1 MTLFQKKLNYLFR
14 TLNIEERK
22 FIESFSEKGHNYSAR
37 KKVVINKWL
46 YGEMKKLPK
55 WKYNKYPI
63 SREKIDKILV
73 FPESCFLDKENLDI
87 FMERVD
93 NYNLEIVYVENK
105 KFKFDYNYIYYFDR
119 HKKEILEAKFC
130 ITQEI
135 DTNKKYKIKIT
146 PNSFYF
152 DGGKITEYNGSLSID
167 NEGDYLIS
175 VRNNFETLTGYFI
188 KNRSYNINDKKLY
201 GLMLGRSYNQSF
213 PLCNKNV
220 LSDKQLNKK
229 EKMEL
234 YYILNESEDL
244 ISDENSEPFYQNN
257 KEKYFNKF
265 YEKVENLKNFTF
277 NSQKI
282 LKEEIKD
289 DSYLN
294 ILYDT
299 FFSFYEI
306 ASHAKSKKRYWVSN
320 KKRAY
325 KKFLQSISERENAIC
340 YIVTPIY
347 DSYIYLF
354 DEYSK
359 NLIEHNIKLAKNGL
373 KIEQIFVVS
382 KEYKMN
388 EFIQKM
394 VNKLTSNNIMIKFIL
409 FDDIENHISLNS
421 YDFLCS
427 NKDDIA
433 LYRNSNAHKYLYN
446 ITPSKDKIWE
456 LQSDYKKIKKL
467 SHSLDEFLI
476 YQKKETTILEEL
488 VGIWYHYY
496 YGSYKNSNGLL
507 KVWSSTLE
515 IFENG
520 VVEYRDED
528 KVTLKGK
535 LNCEF
540 NKEHPFI
547 YLTALESK
555 SLALLQLDRQD
566 IYRQIFKV
574 PVLDKQLSS
583 TLNMAS
589 VGFFS
594 KEKMEESTI
603 RDILGKDTG
612 VLIEDSQMQK
622 RINNYY
628 NQKKFG
634 EE

>member
-1 MTLFQKKLNYLFR
+1 MTLFQKKLNYLFK

-22 FIESFSEKGHNYSAR
+22 FIEYFSEKEHNYSAR

-63 SREKIDKILV
+63 SREKIDKTLV
-73 FPESCFLDKENLDI
+73 FPESCFLNEESVEDFEN
-87 FMERVD
+87 RVD
-93 NYNLEIVYVENK
+93 MYLMNK
-105 KFKFDYNYIYYFDR
+105 LHSNIKKSSFEYKYIYYFNS
-119 HKKEILEAKFC
+119 KIKEILQLELT
-130 ITQEI
+130 ITNQISEHLYSVRLEPSSLYKKEGIDTYTGKLIEENNYYYIAVKNSHERVTFYFEI
-135 DTNKKYKIKIT
+135 DSAFLHTQIYGLSLELSAVNGLPIARTRVLSTKELNEKEKKELYL
-146 PNSFYF
+146 F
-152 DGGKITEYNGSLSID
+152 L
-167 NEGDYLIS
+167 NE
-175 VRNNFETLTGYFI
+175 NETLMY
-188 KNRSYNINDKKLY
+188 
-201 GLMLGRSYNQSF
+201 
-213 PLCNKNV
+213 NKNFNRY
-220 LSDKQLNKK
+220 KNK
-229 EKMEL
+229 
-234 YYILNESEDL
+234 NERY
-244 ISDENSEPFYQNN
+244 FY
-257 KEKYFNKF
+257 KF
-265 YEKVENLKNFTF
+265 YEKIDNLKSFIEHSENLF
-277 NSQKI
+277 
-282 LKEEIKD
+282 KEELKD
-289 DSYLN
+289 NAYYN
-294 ILYDT
+294 IFYSIFD
-299 FFSFYEI
+299 SFYEM
-306 ASHAKSKKRYWVSN
+306 STNVKQNKRYWTSN
-320 KKRAY
+320 KRQVY
-325 KKFLQSISERENAIC
+325 KKFLESMTREKDNTC
-340 YIVTPIY
+340 YIVTPLY

-354 DEYSK
+354 DEYSS
-359 NLIEHNIKLAKNGL
+359 NLVEYNIQLSKQGL
-373 KIEQIFVVS
+373 KIEQIFVLS
-382 KEYKMN
+382 KEYQLNK
-388 EFIQKM
+388 FIQKM
-394 VNKLTSNNIMIKFIL
+394 VKKLISNNIIVRFVL
-409 FDDIENHISLNS
+409 LDDITKLSSLYS

-427 NKDDIA
+427 SKDDNTAI
-433 LYRNSNAHKYLYN
+433 YRKNFGYIYYISR
-446 ITPSKDKIWE
+446 SKNKI
-456 LQSDYKKIKKL
+456 LKLKFDYTKIKNL
-467 SHSLDEFLI
+467 SHPLDEFLI
-476 YQKKETTILEEL
+476 YQKKEKTILKEL

-507 KVWSSTLE
+507 RVWSSTLE

-528 KVTLKGK
+528 KVTLKGE

-612 VLIEDSQMQK
+612 VLIEDSQMQE